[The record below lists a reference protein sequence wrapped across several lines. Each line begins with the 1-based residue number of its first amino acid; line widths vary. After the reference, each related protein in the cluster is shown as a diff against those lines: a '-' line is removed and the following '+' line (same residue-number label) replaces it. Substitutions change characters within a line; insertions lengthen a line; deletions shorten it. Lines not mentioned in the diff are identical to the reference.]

1 MGLVCDRESRL
12 LASSDNA
19 NCANVAPA
27 DAGCGI
33 VNPGPG
39 LTTAPWPFT
48 DKTGFHNFLNGE
60 FYEGG
65 INLSLFNLSHECF
78 ASVLSETRS
87 STSTDAT
94 LKDFVLSNFG
104 ECPSA
109 LVTTPKTGAG
119 DDIPQAGLSIGS
131 GSVSVKD
138 SAALSVTG
146 TNNFTG
152 TLSFHICGPT
162 LGTCDTGGVA
172 AGSSTVTANGTY
184 SSDTVTVT
192 SAGRYC
198 WRGDFVSG
206 TQGVPNSSD
215 SSEGECFLVTPVT
228 PTLTTSATGPVVL
241 GNPISDTAT
250 LGGTA
255 NQPGTPIIN
264 PTTPGAPAG
273 GTITFQVFGPNDAT
287 CANAVFTSAPVTVS
301 GNGTYGPVSF
311 MPTAAGTYRWIASYT
326 GNLPNTLAKAGA
338 CNDAN
343 ETSVVNPAPSS
354 TVTEL
359 HNNAS
364 EAVIPL
370 GSSVALGTNVHDKAT
385 VSDTVAGVNP
395 TGT

>member
-1 MGLVCDRESRL
+1 M
-12 LASSDNA
+12 
-19 NCANVAPA
+19 
-27 DAGCGI
+27 
-33 VNPGPG
+33 
-39 LTTAPWPFT
+39 
-48 DKTGFHNFLNGE
+48 NGE

-65 INLSLFNLSHECF
+65 INLSLFNLSQECF
-78 ASVLSETRS
+78 ASVLLETRS

-104 ECPSA
+104 ECPSQ

-119 DDIPQAGLSIGS
+119 GDIPQVGLSIGS
-131 GSVSVKD
+131 GSVLVKD
-138 SAALSVTG
+138 SAVLSVTG

-172 AGSSTVTANGTY
+172 AGSATVTANGTY
-184 SSDTVTVT
+184 TSDTVTVT

-228 PTLTTSATGPVVL
+228 PTLTTNASAPVVL

-255 NQPGTPIIN
+255 NQPGTPVIN

-273 GTITFQVFGPNDAT
+273 GTITFRAYGPNDPT
-287 CANAVFTSAPVTVS
+287 CANAPVFTSSAVVVS
-301 GNGTYGPVSF
+301 GNATYGRSASRRRVRGRIAGSPPTRATCRTRWPRPV
-311 MPTAAGTYRWIASYT
+311 
-326 GNLPNTLAKAGA
+326 
-338 CNDAN
+338 
-343 ETSVVNPAPSS
+343 PATTRTRRRAVS
-354 TVTEL
+354 TRRRRRR
-359 HNNAS
+359 
-364 EAVIPL
+364 
-370 GSSVALGTNVHDKAT
+370 
-385 VSDTVAGVNP
+385 
-395 TGT
+395 